1 MEKKI
6 DIINNEIC
14 EALGEKNVLA
24 LGLAE
29 SVAIREKDGDTV
41 VTFPAL
47 ILKSGECVDVYAET
61 DKHNVTLYHRLN
73 AISYQ
78 ENDDYSWGSNKGYTE
93 VADMSLLV
101 FGKRSKISQY
111 EMEKIARRAIT
122 RDNANSVS
130 RSEFNALQVFASEY
144 MGVTYFMGTE
154 YYLFRINYSITS
166 TYNARC
172 INKDRL

>member
-6 DIINNEIC
+6 DIINNEIQK
-14 EALGEKNVLA
+14 ALGGLDVLA

-29 SVAIREKDGDTV
+29 SVAIRGEEEE

-47 ILKSGECVDVYAET
+47 ILKGGECINVYAET
-61 DKHNVTLYHRLN
+61 DMHDVTLYHRLN

-78 ENDDYSWGSNKGYTE
+78 ENDNAAWGSNKGYTE
-93 VADMSLLV
+93 VADLSLLV
-101 FGKRSKISQY
+101 FGKRDKISQY
-111 EMEKIARRAIT
+111 EVEKIARGAIT
-122 RDNANSVS
+122 KDNANSVS

-144 MGVTYFMGTE
+144 MGVIYFMGTE

-172 INKDRL
+172 INKDRQ

>member
-6 DIINNEIC
+6 DRINNEIC
-14 EALGEKNVLA
+14 KALGELDVLA

-29 SVAIREKDGDTV
+29 SVAIRGEEE

-47 ILKSGECVDVYAET
+47 ILKSGECINVYAET
-61 DKHNVTLYHRLN
+61 DKHDVTLYHRLN

-78 ENDDYSWGSNKGYTE
+78 ENNNATWGSNKGYTE
-93 VADMSLLV
+93 TADMSLLI
-101 FGKRSKISQY
+101 FGKRSKICQY
-111 EMEKIARRAIT
+111 EMEKIARGAIIK
-122 RDNANSVS
+122 DNANSIS
-130 RSEFNALQVFASEY
+130 RSEFNALQVFSSEY

-172 INKDRL
+172 TNNNRQ

>member
-6 DIINNEIC
+6 DIINNEIHK
-14 EALGEKNVLA
+14 ALGGLDVLA

-29 SVAIREKDGDTV
+29 SVAIRGEEE

-47 ILKSGECVDVYAET
+47 ILKGGECINVYAET
-61 DKHNVTLYHRLN
+61 DMHDVTLYHRLN

-78 ENDDYSWGSNKGYTE
+78 ENDNAAWGSNKGYTE
-93 VADMSLLV
+93 VADLSLLV
-101 FGKRSKISQY
+101 FGKRDKISQY
-111 EMEKIARRAIT
+111 EVEKIARGAIT
-122 RDNANSVS
+122 KDNANSVS

-172 INKDRL
+172 TNKNRQ

>member
-6 DIINNEIC
+6 DIINTEIC
-14 EALGEKNVLA
+14 KALGELDVLA

-29 SVAIREKDGDTV
+29 SVAIRGEEE

-47 ILKSGECVDVYAET
+47 ILKGGECINVYAET
-61 DKHNVTLYHRLN
+61 DRHDVTLYHRLN

-78 ENDDYSWGSNKGYTE
+78 EDSSASWGSAKGYTE

-111 EMEKIARRAIT
+111 EMEKIASGAIT
-122 RDNANSVS
+122 KDNANSVS

-144 MGVTYFMGTE
+144 MGVSYFMGTE

-172 INKDRL
+172 IKN

>member
-6 DIINNEIC
+6 DIINNDIC
-14 EALGEKNVLA
+14 KALGGKNVMA

-29 SVAIREKDGDTV
+29 SVAIRGEEE

-47 ILKSGECVDVYAET
+47 ILKSGECINVYAET
-61 DKHNVTLYHRLN
+61 DKHDVTLYHRLN

-78 ENDDYSWGSNKGYTE
+78 EDSANTWGSHKGYME
-93 VADMSLLV
+93 VADMSLLI

-111 EMEKIARRAIT
+111 EMEKIARGAIT
-122 RDNANSVS
+122 RDNANSIT

-172 INKDRL
+172 INNNRQ

>member
-14 EALGEKNVLA
+14 KALGGKDVLA

-29 SVAIREKDGDTV
+29 AVAIRGEEE

-47 ILKSGECVDVYAET
+47 ILKSGECINVYAET
-61 DKHNVTLYHRLN
+61 DKHDVTLYHRLN

-78 ENDDYSWGSNKGYTE
+78 ETDNAAWGSNKGYTE
-93 VADMSLLV
+93 TADMSLIV

-111 EMEKIARRAIT
+111 EMEKIARRAIIK
-122 RDNANSVS
+122 DNANSVS

-172 INKDRL
+172 INKDRQ

>member
-14 EALGEKNVLA
+14 KALGGKDVLA

-29 SVAIREKDGDTV
+29 AVAIRGEEE

-47 ILKSGECVDVYAET
+47 ILKSGECINVYAET
-61 DKHNVTLYHRLN
+61 DNHDVTLYHRLS

-78 ENDDYSWGSNKGYTE
+78 ETDNAAWGSNKGYTE
-93 VADMSLLV
+93 TADMSLIV
-101 FGKRSKISQY
+101 FGKRYAISQY
-111 EMEKIARRAIT
+111 EMEKIARGAIT
-122 RDNANSVS
+122 KDNANSIS

-172 INKDRL
+172 INKDRQ

>member
-14 EALGEKNVLA
+14 KALGEKNVLA

-29 SVAIREKDGDTV
+29 SVAIRGEGE

-47 ILKSGECVDVYAET
+47 ILKSGECINVYAET
-61 DKHNVTLYHRLN
+61 DKHDVTLYHRLN

-78 ENDDYSWGSNKGYTE
+78 ENDNAAWGSNKGYTE
-93 VADMSLLV
+93 TADMSLLI
-101 FGKRSKISQY
+101 FGKRSEISQY

-122 RDNANSVS
+122 
-130 RSEFNALQVFASEY
+130 
-144 MGVTYFMGTE
+144 
-154 YYLFRINYSITS
+154 
-166 TYNARC
+166 
-172 INKDRL
+172 

>member
-14 EALGEKNVLA
+14 KALGEKNVLA

-29 SVAIREKDGDTV
+29 SVAIRGEEE

-47 ILKSGECVDVYAET
+47 ILKNGECINVYAET
-61 DKHNVTLYHRLN
+61 DKHDVTLYHRLN

-78 ENDDYSWGSNKGYTE
+78 ENDNAAWGSNKGYTE
-93 VADMSLLV
+93 TADMSLLI

-111 EMEKIARRAIT
+111 EMEKIARGAIT
-122 RDNANSVS
+122 KDNSNSIS

-172 INKDRL
+172 TNNRIQ

>member
-6 DIINNEIC
+6 DIINNEIQK
-14 EALGEKNVLA
+14 ALGGLDVLA

-29 SVAIREKDGDTV
+29 SVAIRGEEE

-47 ILKSGECVDVYAET
+47 ILKGGECINVYAET
-61 DKHNVTLYHRLN
+61 DMHDVTLYHRLN

-78 ENDDYSWGSNKGYTE
+78 ENDNAAWGSNKGYTE
-93 VADMSLLV
+93 VADLSLLV
-101 FGKRSKISQY
+101 FGKRDKISQY
-111 EMEKIARRAIT
+111 EVEKIARGAIT
-122 RDNANSVS
+122 KDNANSVS

-144 MGVTYFMGTE
+144 IGVTYFMGTE

-172 INKDRL
+172 TNKNRQ

>member
-6 DIINNEIC
+6 DNINNEIC
-14 EALGEKNVLA
+14 QVIGKKKVLA

-29 SVAIREKDGDTV
+29 SVAIRGEEE
-41 VTFPAL
+41 VTFPAI
-47 ILKSGECVDVYAET
+47 ILKSGECINVYAET
-61 DKHNVTLYHRLN
+61 DKHDVTLYHRLN

-78 ENDDYSWGSNKGYTE
+78 EDNNASWGSNKGYTE
-93 VADMSLLV
+93 VADVSLIV

-111 EMEKIARRAIT
+111 EMEIIARKAIT
-122 RDNANSVS
+122 KDNSNSIS

-154 YYLFRINYSITS
+154 YYIFRINYSITS
-166 TYNARC
+166 TFNSRC
-172 INKDRL
+172 AKNDKI

>member
-6 DIINNEIC
+6 DIINNEIQK
-14 EALGEKNVLA
+14 ALGGLDVLA
-24 LGLAE
+24 LCLAE
-29 SVAIREKDGDTV
+29 SVAIRGEEE

-47 ILKSGECVDVYAET
+47 ILKGGECINVYAET
-61 DKHNVTLYHRLN
+61 DMHDVTLYHRLN

-78 ENDDYSWGSNKGYTE
+78 ENDNAAWGSNKGYTE
-93 VADMSLLV
+93 VADLSLLV
-101 FGKRSKISQY
+101 FGKRDKISQY
-111 EMEKIARRAIT
+111 EVEKIARGAIT
-122 RDNANSVS
+122 KDNANSVS

-172 INKDRL
+172 TNKNRQ

>member
-6 DIINNEIC
+6 DIINNEIQK
-14 EALGEKNVLA
+14 ALGGLDVLA

-29 SVAIREKDGDTV
+29 SVAIRGEEE

-47 ILKSGECVDVYAET
+47 ILKGGECINVYAET
-61 DKHNVTLYHRLN
+61 DMHDVTLYHRLT

-78 ENDDYSWGSNKGYTE
+78 ENDNAAWGSNKGYTE
-93 VADMSLLV
+93 VADLSLLV
-101 FGKRSKISQY
+101 FGKRDKISQY
-111 EMEKIARRAIT
+111 EVEKIARGAIT
-122 RDNANSVS
+122 KDNANSVS

-172 INKDRL
+172 TNKNRQ

>member
-14 EALGEKNVLA
+14 KGLGGKDVLA

-29 SVAIREKDGDTV
+29 AVAIRGEEE

-47 ILKSGECVDVYAET
+47 ILKSGECINVYAET
-61 DKHNVTLYHRLN
+61 DKHDVTLYHRLN

-78 ENDDYSWGSNKGYTE
+78 ENDNYSWGSKKGYTE

-111 EMEKIARRAIT
+111 EMEKIARGAIT
-122 RDNANSVS
+122 KDSANSVS

-172 INKDRL
+172 TNKDRQ

>member
-14 EALGEKNVLA
+14 KALEELDVLA

-29 SVAIREKDGDTV
+29 SVAIRGEEE

-47 ILKSGECVDVYAET
+47 ILKSGECINVYAET
-61 DKHNVTLYHRLN
+61 DKHDVTLYHRLN

-78 ENDDYSWGSNKGYTE
+78 ENDNYSWGSNKGYTE

-111 EMEKIARRAIT
+111 EMEKIAHGAIT
-122 RDNANSVS
+122 KDNANSVS

-172 INKDRL
+172 TNKDKQ

>member
-14 EALGEKNVLA
+14 KAIGEKDVLA

-29 SVAIREKDGDTV
+29 SVAIRGEEE

-47 ILKSGECVDVYAET
+47 ILKGGECINVYAET
-61 DKHNVTLYHRLN
+61 DKHDVTLYHRLN

-78 ENDDYSWGSNKGYTE
+78 ETDNAAWGSNKGYTG
-93 VADMSLLV
+93 VADMLLLV

-111 EMEKIARRAIT
+111 EMEEIARGAIT
-122 RDNANSVS
+122 KDNTNSVS

-144 MGVTYFMGTE
+144 MGVSYFMGTE

-172 INKDRL
+172 TNKDRQ

>member
-14 EALGEKNVLA
+14 KALGEKNVLA

-29 SVAIREKDGDTV
+29 SVAIRGEEE

-47 ILKSGECVDVYAET
+47 ILKSGECINVYAET
-61 DKHNVTLYHRLN
+61 DKHDVTLYHRLN

-78 ENDDYSWGSNKGYTE
+78 ETDNAAWGSNKGYTE
-93 VADMSLLV
+93 TADMSLLV

-111 EMEKIARRAIT
+111 EMEKIARGAIT
-122 RDNANSVS
+122 KDNANSIS

-172 INKDRL
+172 TNNNRL

>member
-6 DIINNEIC
+6 DIINNEIHK
-14 EALGEKNVLA
+14 ALGELDVLA

-29 SVAIREKDGDTV
+29 SVAIRGEEE

-47 ILKSGECVDVYAET
+47 ILKGGECINVYAET
-61 DKHNVTLYHRLN
+61 DMHDVTLYHRLN

-78 ENDDYSWGSNKGYTE
+78 ENDNAAWGSNKGYTE
-93 VADMSLLV
+93 VADLSLLV
-101 FGKRSKISQY
+101 FGKRDKISQY
-111 EMEKIARRAIT
+111 EVEKIARGAIT
-122 RDNANSVS
+122 KDNENSVS

-172 INKDRL
+172 INKDRQ

>member
-14 EALGEKNVLA
+14 KALGELDVLA

-29 SVAIREKDGDTV
+29 SVAIRGEEE

-47 ILKSGECVDVYAET
+47 ILKNGECINVYAET
-61 DKHNVTLYHRLN
+61 DKHDVTLYHRLN

-78 ENDDYSWGSNKGYTE
+78 ENDNAAWGSNKGYTE
-93 VADMSLLV
+93 TADMSLLI

-111 EMEKIARRAIT
+111 EMEKIARGAIT
-122 RDNANSVS
+122 KDNSNSIS

-172 INKDRL
+172 TNNRIQ

>member
-14 EALGEKNVLA
+14 KALEELDVLA

-29 SVAIREKDGDTV
+29 SVAIRGEEE

-47 ILKSGECVDVYAET
+47 ILKSGECINVYAET
-61 DKHNVTLYHRLN
+61 DTHDVTLYHKLN

-78 ENDDYSWGSNKGYTE
+78 EKNNDSWGSTKGYTK
-93 VADMSLLV
+93 VVDMSLLV
-101 FGKRSKISQY
+101 FGKRGKISQY
-111 EMEKIARRAIT
+111 EMEKVAIHAIT
-122 RDNANSVS
+122 SDNANSVS

-144 MGVTYFMGTE
+144 MGVPYFMGTE

-166 TYNARC
+166 TYESRC
-172 INKDRL
+172 INYKRI

>member
-14 EALGEKNVLA
+14 KALGGKDVLA

-29 SVAIREKDGDTV
+29 AVAIRGEEE

-47 ILKSGECVDVYAET
+47 ILKSGECINVYAET
-61 DKHNVTLYHRLN
+61 DKHDVTLYHRLN

-78 ENDDYSWGSNKGYTE
+78 ENDNAAWGSNKGYTE
-93 VADMSLLV
+93 TADMSLIV
-101 FGKRSKISQY
+101 FGKRDAISQY
-111 EMEKIARRAIT
+111 EMEKIARGAIIK
-122 RDNANSVS
+122 DNANSIS

-172 INKDRL
+172 INKDRQ

>member
-14 EALGEKNVLA
+14 EALEEKNVLA

-29 SVAIREKDGDTV
+29 SVAIRGEED

-47 ILKSGECVDVYAET
+47 ILKSGECINVYAET
-61 DKHNVTLYHRLN
+61 DKHDVTLYHRLN

-78 ENDDYSWGSNKGYTE
+78 ENDIYTWGSYKGYTE
-93 VADMSLLV
+93 TADMSLIV
-101 FGKRSKISQY
+101 FGKRDAISQY
-111 EMEKIARRAIT
+111 EMEKIARRAIIK
-122 RDNANSVS
+122 DNANSVS

-172 INKDRL
+172 IKN

>member
-14 EALGEKNVLA
+14 KALGGKDVLA

-29 SVAIREKDGDTV
+29 AVAIRGEEE

-47 ILKSGECVDVYAET
+47 ILKSGECINVYAET
-61 DKHNVTLYHRLN
+61 DKHDVTLYHRLN

-78 ENDDYSWGSNKGYTE
+78 ENDNAAWGSNKGYTE
-93 VADMSLLV
+93 VADLSLLV

-111 EMEKIARRAIT
+111 EMEKIARGAIT
-122 RDNANSVS
+122 KDNANSVS

-172 INKDRL
+172 TNNRIQ

>member
-29 SVAIREKDGDTV
+29 SVAIRGEEG

-47 ILKSGECVDVYAET
+47 ILKSGECINVYAET
-61 DKHNVTLYHRLN
+61 DKHDVTLYHRLN

-78 ENDDYSWGSNKGYTE
+78 ENDNYSWGSKKGYTE
-93 VADMSLLV
+93 VADMYLLV
-101 FGKRSKISQY
+101 FGKRSEISKY
-111 EMEKIARRAIT
+111 EMEKIARGAIT
-122 RDNANSVS
+122 KDNSNSVS

-172 INKDRL
+172 INKDRQ

>member
-1 MEKKI
+1 MERKI

-14 EALGEKNVLA
+14 KGLEELDVLA

-29 SVAIREKDGDTV
+29 SVAIRGEEE

-47 ILKSGECVDVYAET
+47 ILKSGECINVYAET
-61 DKHNVTLYHRLN
+61 DKHDVTLYHRLN

-78 ENDDYSWGSNKGYTE
+78 ENDNYSWGSKKWYTE

-101 FGKRSKISQY
+101 FGKRSEISQY
-111 EMEKIARRAIT
+111 EMEKIASGAIT
-122 RDNANSVS
+122 KDNANSIS

-172 INKDRL
+172 INKDRQ

>member
-14 EALGEKNVLA
+14 EALGKKNVLA

-29 SVAIREKDGDTV
+29 SVAIRGEEE

-47 ILKSGECVDVYAET
+47 ILKSGECINVYAET
-61 DKHNVTLYHRLN
+61 DKHDVTLYHRLN

-78 ENDDYSWGSNKGYTE
+78 ENDNYSWGSKKGYTE

-111 EMEKIARRAIT
+111 EMEKIARGAIT
-122 RDNANSVS
+122 NDNANSVS

-172 INKDRL
+172 TNKDRQ

>member
-14 EALGEKNVLA
+14 KALGELDVLA

-29 SVAIREKDGDTV
+29 SVAIRGEEE

-47 ILKSGECVDVYAET
+47 ILKSGECLNVYAET
-61 DKHNVTLYHRLN
+61 DKHDVTLYHRLN

-78 ENDDYSWGSNKGYTE
+78 ETDNASWGSNKGYTE

-101 FGKRSKISQY
+101 FGKRCKISQY

-122 RDNANSVS
+122 KDNANSIS

-144 MGVTYFMGTE
+144 MGVSYFMGTE

-172 INKDRL
+172 TNNKRI